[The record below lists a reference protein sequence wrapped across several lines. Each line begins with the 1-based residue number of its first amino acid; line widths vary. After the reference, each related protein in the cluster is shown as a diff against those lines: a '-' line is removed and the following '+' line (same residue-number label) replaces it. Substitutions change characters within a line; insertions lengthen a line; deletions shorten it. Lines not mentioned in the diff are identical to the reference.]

1 MSIDGVDSTV
11 REILE
16 TALGEPLEPG
26 EDPSRSQT
34 ERWDSLSHLEI
45 VLMLEEQFA
54 VRFSEE
60 EIVALDSLNGI
71 LAVLREK
78 NVA

>member
-1 MSIDGVDSTV
+1 MSTDGLDSTV
-11 REILE
+11 RDILE
-16 TALGEPLEPG
+16 TAFGEPVGPG
-26 EDPSRSQT
+26 DNPSRAQT

-45 VLMLEEQFA
+45 VLMLEEQFDL
-54 VRFSEE
+54 RFSEE

-71 LAVLREK
+71 IAVLREK